1 MDQKQLSALHDLSG
15 RVAIVTG
22 GTRGIGL
29 AIAEGL
35 AAAGASVAVASRK
48 EDACTATAAHLRS
61 MGGDAIGVATHMVRA
76 NTPEAV
82 ESMMKASFMRRAAH
96 PDEMVGPALLLCSDA
111 GSFITGQVIIADGGL
126 TPH

>member
-22 GTRGIGL
+22 GTRGIGR

-61 MGGDAIGVATHMVRA
+61 MGGDAIGVATHMG
-76 NTPEAV
+76 
-82 ESMMKASFMRRAAH
+82 
-96 PDEMVGPALLLCSDA
+96 DVGDIQALVDRTVGELGRID
-111 GSFITGQVIIADGGL
+111 IVVNN
-126 TPH
+126 